1 MQKERCVEMREN
13 RAKHKLERGETVVC
27 LSGNNST
34 DMIDQLGPLGF
45 DAIWLEGEHGPVDFG
60 DIPDLTRAC
69 DLWGMT
75 SVVRVNQNN
84 EGIIYRT
91 FDLGAQGLVVPM
103 SIRSKR
109 PRRWST
115 RPSSILPA
123 GGACTRAARDTASRT
138 MYTGPTT
145 RRWSLS

>member
-1 MQKERCVEMREN
+1 MREN
-13 RAKHKLERGETVVC
+13 RAKHKLERGEPVVC

-45 DAIWLEGEHGPVDFG
+45 DAIWLEGEHGPVDYG

-75 SVVRVNQNN
+75 SVVRVNRNN

-91 FDLGAQGLVVPM
+91 FDLGAQGIVVPHVNTKEGGAGAL
-103 SIRSKR
+103 S
-109 PRRWST
+109 P
-115 RPSSILPA
+115 RPSFIRRA
-123 GGACTRAARDTASRT
+123 TGACTQAGRGTGCRTILTA
-138 MYTGPTT
+138 PTT
-145 RRWSLS
+145 RRWWLF